1 MCDPIF
7 WTGVAANTAT
17 GAAATSGL
25 FGAGGVFSIGT
36 ALGTVSSIGG
46 AASSLMGGS
55 QTSANYK
62 YQAQMAGYQAQIYE
76 NNALAAQ
83 YSAEYDRQKFEDR
96 FKREIL
102 AKQGPGYAAS
112 GVVINQ
118 DTPAQVADDAF
129 KEGKQEE
136 LALLYRG
143 QTAANAARQ
152 NALGYRFAAKNYRT
166 NVGSSR
172 TAGYIGAGTS
182 LLSAFS

>member
-1 MCDPIF
+1 MCSPIF
-7 WTGVAANTAT
+7 WTGLSAAASPT
-17 GAAATSGL
+17 GLATSGL
-25 FGAGGVFSIGT
+25 FGAGGAFSLGT
-36 ALGTVSSIGG
+36 TLGTVSSVGG
-46 AASSLMGGS
+46 AFSSLTSGA
-55 QTSANYK
+55 QTSANYE

-76 NNALAAQ
+76 NNALAAE

-102 AKQGPGYAAS
+102 AKQGPGYAVS

-118 DTPAQVADDAF
+118 DTPAQVADDTF
-129 KEGKQEE
+129 REGKLEE

-143 QTAANAARQ
+143 KTAESAARQ
-152 NALGYRFAAKNYRT
+152 GAIGQRAASAIYRT
-166 NVGSSR
+166 NVESSR